1 MVSKQPGSAA
11 YAQAKIIMAKMKRV
25 MDSASVDQRKAVNAY
40 LCLANMRLNRL
51 QEEVHWT
58 DSFGIAGGGM
68 GAKRLYE
75 SKFGKWK
82 GDISD
87 LGYECAKALNWG
99 KRKC

>member
-1 MVSKQPGSAA
+1 
-11 YAQAKIIMAKMKRV
+11 
-25 MDSASVDQRKAVNAY
+25 
-40 LCLANMRLNRL
+40 
-51 QEEVHWT
+51 
-58 DSFGIAGGGM
+58 M